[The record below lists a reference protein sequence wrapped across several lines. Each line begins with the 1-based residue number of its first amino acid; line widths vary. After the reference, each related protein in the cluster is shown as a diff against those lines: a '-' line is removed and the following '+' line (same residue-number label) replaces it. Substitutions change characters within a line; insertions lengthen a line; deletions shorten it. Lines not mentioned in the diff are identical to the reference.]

1 MDNECKRKKCDEA
14 LAEIYRNTN
23 LAMQSIEDILPEV
36 DNDGMTKELRSQHE
50 GYAQIGS
57 KAAKIAKDKGIAL
70 KEPGVFKKAMMW
82 SSIKMSAMMD
92 GSKNHIA
99 EMMIRGTVMG
109 ITALRTTQTDLPIEP
124 DPEVE
129 KLLTELIDLEET
141 YEKRLKEF
149 L

>member
-1 MDNECKRKKCDEA
+1 MENDCKRKKSEEA
-14 LAEIYRNTN
+14 LSEIYRNTN

-36 DNDGMTKELRSQHE
+36 DHEGMSKELRSQHE
-50 GYAQIGS
+50 GYSQISS
-57 KAAKIAKDKGIAL
+57 KAAKVAKDKGIEL
-70 KEPGVFKKAMMW
+70 KEPGLFKKAMMW

-109 ITALRTTQTDLPIEP
+109 ITALRTTQTDLPINP

-129 KLLTELIDLEET
+129 KLLSELINLEEN
-141 YEKRLKEF
+141 YEQRLKEF

>member
-1 MDNECKRKKCDEA
+1 MENECKRKKCDEA

-36 DNDGMTKELRSQHE
+36 DHEGMREELRSQHE

-57 KAAKIAKDKGIAL
+57 KAAKIAKDKGVEL

-82 SSIKMSAMMD
+82 GSIKMSAAMD

-99 EMMIRGTVMG
+99 EMMIRGTLMG
-109 ITALRTTQTDLPIEP
+109 ITALRTTKTDLPIDP
-124 DPEVE
+124 DTEVE
-129 KLLTELIDLEET
+129 KLLSELIELEEN
-141 YEKRLKEF
+141 YEKKLKEF

>member
-1 MDNECKRKKCDEA
+1 MENECKRKKSEEA

-36 DNDGMTKELRSQHE
+36 DHDGMTKELRSQHE

-129 KLLTELIDLEET
+129 KLLSELIDLEEN

>member
-1 MDNECKRKKCDEA
+1 MENDCKRKKSEEA
-14 LAEIYRNTN
+14 LSEIYRNTN

-36 DNDGMTKELRSQHE
+36 DHEGMSKELRSQHE
-50 GYAQIGS
+50 GYSQISS
-57 KAAKIAKDKGIAL
+57 KAAKVAKDKGVEL
-70 KEPGVFKKAMMW
+70 KEPGLFKKAMMW

-109 ITALRTTQTDLPIEP
+109 ITALRTTQTDLPINP

-129 KLLTELIDLEET
+129 KLLSELIDLEEN
-141 YEKRLKEF
+141 YEQRLKEF

>member
-1 MDNECKRKKCDEA
+1 MENECKRKKSEEA
-14 LAEIYRNTN
+14 LSEIYRNAN

-36 DNDGMTKELRSQHE
+36 DNEGMSKELRSQHE
-50 GYAQIGS
+50 GYSQIGS
-57 KAAKIAKDKGIAL
+57 KAAKIAKDKGVEL

-82 SSIKMSAMMD
+82 GSIKMSAMMD
-92 GSKNHIA
+92 GSKHHIA

-109 ITALRTTQTDLPIEP
+109 ITSLRTTQTDLPINP

-129 KLLTELIDLEET
+129 KLLSELIDLEEN
-141 YEKRLKEF
+141 YERRLKEF

>member
-1 MDNECKRKKCDEA
+1 MENECKRKKSEEA
-14 LAEIYRNTN
+14 LSEIYRNAN

-36 DNDGMTKELRSQHE
+36 DNEGMSKELRSQHE
-50 GYAQIGS
+50 GYSQIGS
-57 KAAKIAKDKGIAL
+57 KAAKIAKDKGVEL

-82 SSIKMSAMMD
+82 GSIKMSAMMD

-109 ITALRTTQTDLPIEP
+109 ITSLRTTQTDLPINP

-129 KLLTELIDLEET
+129 KLLSELIDLEEN
-141 YEKRLKEF
+141 YERRLKEF

>member
-1 MDNECKRKKCDEA
+1 MLHTENPA
-14 LAEIYRNTN
+14 IAISV
-23 LAMQSIEDILPEV
+23 Q
-36 DNDGMTKELRSQHE
+36 
-50 GYAQIGS
+50 
-57 KAAKIAKDKGIAL
+57 AKIAKDKGIAL

-109 ITALRTTQTDLPIEP
+109 ITALKASENDAGDSADP
-124 DPEVE
+124 DIMR
-129 KLLTELIDLEET
+129 LLREFIQLEEKF
-141 YEKRLKEF
+141 EEILKKY

>member
-1 MDNECKRKKCDEA
+1 MENECKRKKSEEA

-36 DNDGMTKELRSQHE
+36 EHEGMTKELHAQHE
-50 GYAQIGS
+50 GYSQIGS
-57 KAAKIAKDKGIAL
+57 KAAKIAKDKGIEL

-129 KLLTELIDLEET
+129 KLLSELIDLEEN
-141 YEKRLKEF
+141 YEKRLKKF

>member
-1 MDNECKRKKCDEA
+1 MENECKRKKSEEA

-36 DNDGMTKELRSQHE
+36 DHEGMSKELRSQHE
-50 GYAQIGS
+50 GYSQIGS
-57 KAAKIAKDKGIAL
+57 KAAKIAKDKGVVL

-109 ITALRTTQTDLPIEP
+109 ITALRTTQTDLPINP

-129 KLLTELIDLEET
+129 KLLSELIDLEED
-141 YEKRLKEF
+141 YERRLKEF

>member
-1 MDNECKRKKCDEA
+1 MENDCKRKKSEEA
-14 LAEIYRNTN
+14 LSEIYRNTN

-36 DNDGMTKELRSQHE
+36 DHEGMSKELRSQHE
-50 GYAQIGS
+50 GYSEIGS
-57 KAAKIAKDKGIAL
+57 KAAKIAKDKGVEL

-82 SSIKMSAMMD
+82 GSIKMSAMMD

-109 ITALRTTQTDLPIEP
+109 ITSLRTTQTDLPINP

-129 KLLTELIDLEET
+129 KLLSELIDLEEN
-141 YEKRLKEF
+141 YERRLKEF

>member
-1 MDNECKRKKCDEA
+1 MENDCKRKKSEEA
-14 LAEIYRNTN
+14 LSEIYRNAN

-36 DNDGMTKELRSQHE
+36 DNEGMSKELRSQHE
-50 GYAQIGS
+50 GYSQIGS
-57 KAAKIAKDKGIAL
+57 KAAKIAKDKGVEL

-82 SSIKMSAMMD
+82 GSIKMSAMMD

-109 ITALRTTQTDLPIEP
+109 ITALRTTQTDLPISP

-129 KLLTELIDLEET
+129 KLLSELIDLEEN
-141 YEKRLKEF
+141 YERRLKEF

>member
-1 MDNECKRKKCDEA
+1 MENDCKRKKSEEA
-14 LAEIYRNTN
+14 LSEIYRNTN

-36 DNDGMTKELRSQHE
+36 DNEGMSKELRSQHE
-50 GYAQIGS
+50 GYSQIGS
-57 KAAKIAKDKGIAL
+57 KAAKIAKDKGGEL

-82 SSIKMSAMMD
+82 GSIKMSAMMD
-92 GSKNHIA
+92 GSKTHIA

-109 ITALRTTQTDLPIEP
+109 ITSLRTTQTDLPINP

-129 KLLTELIDLEET
+129 KLLSELIDLEEK
-141 YEKRLKEF
+141 YEQRLKEF

>member
-1 MDNECKRKKCDEA
+1 MENDCKRKKSEEA
-14 LAEIYRNTN
+14 LSEIYRNTN

-36 DNDGMTKELRSQHE
+36 DHEGMSKELRSQHE
-50 GYAQIGS
+50 GYSQISS
-57 KAAKIAKDKGIAL
+57 KAAKVAKDKGVEL
-70 KEPGVFKKAMMW
+70 KEPGLFKKAMMW
-82 SSIKMSAMMD
+82 GSIKMSAMMD

-109 ITALRTTQTDLPIEP
+109 ITALRTTQTDLPINP

-129 KLLTELIDLEET
+129 KLLSELIDLEEN
-141 YEKRLKEF
+141 YEQRLKEF

>member
-1 MDNECKRKKCDEA
+1 MENECKRKKCDEA

>member
-1 MDNECKRKKCDEA
+1 MENESKRKKSEEA
-14 LAEIYRNTN
+14 LAEIYRNAS

-36 DNDGMTKELRSQHE
+36 EHEKMSKELRSQHE
-50 GYAQIGS
+50 GYAQISS

>member
-1 MDNECKRKKCDEA
+1 MENESKRKKSEEA
-14 LAEIYRNTN
+14 LAELYRNTN

-36 DNDGMTKELRSQHE
+36 DHEGMTKELHAQHE
-50 GYAQIGS
+50 GYS
-57 KAAKIAKDKGIAL
+57 KICAKVAKIAKDKGIAL

-92 GSKNHIA
+92 GSRNHIA

-109 ITALRTTQTDLPIEP
+109 ITALRTTKTDLPIDP
-124 DPEVE
+124 DPEIEGV
-129 KLLTELIDLEET
+129 LSELIAMEED

>member
-1 MDNECKRKKCDEA
+1 MENECKRKKSEEA
-14 LAEIYRNTN
+14 LSEIYRNTN

-36 DNDGMTKELRSQHE
+36 DHEGMCEELRAQHE
-50 GYAQIGS
+50 GYSRICAKTAQ
-57 KAAKIAKDKGIAL
+57 IAKDKGVEL
-70 KEPGVFKKAMMW
+70 KEPGMFKKAMMW

-92 GSKNHIA
+92 GSRNHIA

-109 ITALRTTQTDLPIEP
+109 ITSLRTTKSDLPIDP

-129 KLLTELIDLEET
+129 KLLLELIDLEED
-141 YEKRLKEF
+141 YERRLKEF

>member
-1 MDNECKRKKCDEA
+1 MENDWKRKKSEEA
-14 LAEIYRNTN
+14 LSEIYRNTN

-36 DNDGMTKELRSQHE
+36 DHDGMSKELRSQHE
-50 GYAQIGS
+50 GYSQIGS
-57 KAAKIAKDKGIAL
+57 KAAKIAKDKGVEL

-82 SSIKMSAMMD
+82 GSIKMSAMMD

-109 ITALRTTQTDLPIEP
+109 ITSLRTTQTDLPINP

-129 KLLTELIDLEET
+129 KLLSELIDLEEN
-141 YEKRLKEF
+141 YEQRLKEF

>member
-1 MDNECKRKKCDEA
+1 MENDCKRKKSEEA
-14 LAEIYRNTN
+14 LSEIYRNTN

-36 DNDGMTKELRSQHE
+36 DHEGMSKELRSQHE
-50 GYAQIGS
+50 GYSQIGS
-57 KAAKIAKDKGIAL
+57 KAAKIAKDKGVEL
-70 KEPGVFKKAMMW
+70 KEPGLFKKAMMW
-82 SSIKMSAMMD
+82 GSIKMSAMMD

-109 ITALRTTQTDLPIEP
+109 ITSLRTTQTDLPINP

-129 KLLTELIDLEET
+129 KLLSELIDLEEN
-141 YEKRLKEF
+141 YEQRLKEF

>member
-1 MDNECKRKKCDEA
+1 MENECKRKKCDEA

-36 DNDGMTKELRSQHE
+36 DHDGMSKELRAQHE

>member
-1 MDNECKRKKCDEA
+1 MENECKRKKSEEA

-36 DNDGMTKELRSQHE
+36 DHDGMSKELRSQHE
-50 GYAQIGS
+50 GYSQVGS
-57 KAAKIAKDKGIAL
+57 KAAKIAKDKGVEL

-109 ITALRTTQTDLPIEP
+109 ITALRTTKTDLPVNP

-129 KLLTELIDLEET
+129 KLLAELIDLEET

>member
-1 MDNECKRKKCDEA
+1 MENECKRKKCDEA

-36 DNDGMTKELRSQHE
+36 DHDGMTKELRSQHE

>member
-1 MDNECKRKKCDEA
+1 MENECKRKKSEEA

-36 DNDGMTKELRSQHE
+36 DHDGMTKELRAQHE
-50 GYAQIGS
+50 GYSQIGS

-109 ITALRTTQTDLPIEP
+109 ITALRTTQTDLPINP

-129 KLLTELIDLEET
+129 KLLSELIDLEEN